1 MIADNRLALD
11 AGWDEEMLALEL
23 ADLSEAEYD
32 LALTGFEDAG
42 REQREKNGG
51 KFAETDDFG
60 RAVLK
65 RKPPETAPTLGKR
78 AKKIPTDKGW
88 DFTLWWRN
96 TEPNSRPQSES
107 DSNALALRAWIQRFG
122 RWC

>member
-1 MIADNRLALD
+1 MMIADNRLALD

-65 RKPPETAPTLGKR
+65 RKPPETAPTLGEQ
-78 AKKIPTDKGW
+78 AKKIPTG
-88 DFTLWWRN
+88 
-96 TEPNSRPQSES
+96 
-107 DSNALALRAWIQRFG
+107 
-122 RWC
+122 